1 MDTASAPP
9 EPQNPSAVVAA
20 EADSTTSA
28 STTTTPSA
36 DAATPSSAPAADA
49 EPVKEADDDEA
60 AHAQEGPEAVSC
72 RETFCEI
79 LVFYKLADSILC
91 RFSGFLRK

>member
-36 DAATPSSAPAADA
+36 DAATASFAPAADA
-49 EPVKEADDDEA
+49 EPVKEADDDEDGFERLANVEELLTA
-60 AHAQEGPEAVSC
+60 ARQHD
-72 RETFCEI
+72 ETFAAGQAGSDGE
-79 LVFYKLADSILC
+79 ADAP
-91 RFSGFLRK
+91 R